1 MPASPAIM
9 KITSRLVQDADGDVR
24 FSFEVFLPDNDAGIK
39 RLRQRMEALTKLGE
53 PAFFDLSGRGDEDYV
68 THALPLCVYAS
79 RVLGVPCL
87 LHLVCTELDGP
98 AFQRCVEAAKAAS
111 VKNLFVERG
120 RGDNSSFVSVADA
133 VAWIKGTYADYFC
146 VAVAGFPC
154 GLGDDGGQLTD
165 EPARLKAKQDAG
177 ADFIIAQH
185 TYDAG
190 AFTQWR
196 GQALAAGVCIPAVPS
211 VLTYHNR
218 EALVQINAACGVPL
232 PATLASMAMAGG
244 GMPLGSGA
252 GAAPTS
258 SASSSATSALASG
271 GIAGCSSDGGVASAV
286 VPLGSSI
293 GGSSGSLAGSGG
305 GSSSASS
312 IGGPAVAAAAS
323 RAADDLLLREQAQ
336 GTLLSLCHGLYA
348 AGLPVVHFLTLNLET
363 PVRSLLS
370 ELALIGPGARS
381 RRRLPWRPSADEA
394 RAGEDVRPIFWALR
408 PASYVERTASWGSF
422 PSGRWRSSSS
432 DLQHRPFES
441 APQEVLAPAEL
452 SAEARRAMWG
462 EVYTSHRDVWDVFAG
477 YVEGKVPRLPWCE
490 VALHPETTPMSAA
503 LSRLNRAGFLSINS
517 QPRVNGLPSDDPVH
531 GWGGVGGYVYQKAYV
546 EVRGADR
553 QADADARRW
562 RRLAICAAAVCP
574 RCWYPHS
581 FRFCGLFCL

>member
-1 MPASPAIM
+1 M

-87 LHLVCTELDGP
+87 LHLVCSELDGP

-111 VKNLFVERG
+111 VKNLFVEQG
-120 RGDNSSFVSVADA
+120 HGENGSFSSVADA
-133 VAWIKGTYADYFC
+133 VAWIKGTFSDYFC
-146 VAVAGFPC
+146 VAVAGFPS
-154 GLGDDGGQLTD
+154 GPGDDGGQPSD
-165 EPARLKAKQDAG
+165 EPLRLKAKQDAG

-185 TYDAG
+185 TYDAA
-190 AFTQWR
+190 AFTHWR
-196 GQALAAGVCIPAVPS
+196 ERALAAGVCIPAVPS

-232 PATLASMAMAGG
+232 PATLASMAMSGG
-244 GMPLGSGA
+244 GMPVGSGA

-258 SASSSATSALASG
+258 SSSSAGSVGSG
-271 GIAGCSSDGGVASAV
+271 NIAAV
-286 VPLGSSI
+286 VSAAGVSLGASM
-293 GGSSGSLAGSGG
+293 GGSSGSSVNTSGSTS
-305 GSSSASS
+305 GSAVGSAATST
-312 IGGPAVAAAAS
+312 VAAAAS
-323 RAADDLLLREQAQ
+323 RAAEDLLLREQAQ

-432 DLQHRPFES
+432 DLQHRSFES
-441 APQEVLAPAEL
+441 APADVLSPVEL

-477 YVEGKVPRLPWCE
+477 YVEGRVPRLPWCE
-490 VALHPETTPMSAA
+490 VALHPETSPMMIA

-546 EVRGADR
+546 EVSTR
-553 QADADARRW
+553 
-562 RRLAICAAAVCP
+562 AA
-574 RCWYPHS
+574 H
-581 FRFCGLFCL
+581 